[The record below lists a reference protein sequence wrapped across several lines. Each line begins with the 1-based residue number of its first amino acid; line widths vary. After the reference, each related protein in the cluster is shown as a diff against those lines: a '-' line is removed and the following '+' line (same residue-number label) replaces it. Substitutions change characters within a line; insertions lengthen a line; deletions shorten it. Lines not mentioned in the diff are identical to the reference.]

1 MQSLKTNYSALW
13 EQIHG
18 IAAELEL
25 FEPRLTGLRRELENV
40 AQGQEL
46 SKLWLVKATPFLK
59 TEAVLDIALSLN
71 HIAGRCF
78 AEGERQKAKVACL
91 CALVFTAICQGSEHD
106 DTKNIAENLNRFD
119 TTLRP
124 QLPKLIR
131 FDKPRFPVEPKKF

>member
-1 MQSLKTNYSALW
+1 MQSLKTPYSALW

-18 IAAELEL
+18 TAAELEL
-25 FEPRLTGLRRELENV
+25 FEPRLSGLRRELENV
-40 AQGQEL
+40 AQGEEL

-59 TEAVLDIALSLN
+59 TEAVLAIALSLN

-78 AEGERQKAKVACL
+78 AEGEKHKAKVACL

-131 FDKPRFPVEPKKF
+131 FDKPRFPVEPKRF

>member
-1 MQSLKTNYSALW
+1 M
-13 EQIHG
+13 
-18 IAAELEL
+18 
-25 FEPRLTGLRRELENV
+25 